1 MSYSNAVIRIHQNGD
16 SVHLHRDNSNFEM
29 PEYEVSHFKN
39 QMSAILYLQSPCH
52 GGDLTIYKK
61 FWSKNDER
69 MREPD
74 FGYSSNLVKGL
85 HHTSIS
91 PTTGNMVILNPKF
104 YHQIETVFGNKP
116 RITLGFFFGEFSQN
130 SLRSWV

>member
-1 MSYSNAVIRIHQNGD
+1 
-16 SVHLHRDNSNFEM
+16 
-29 PEYEVSHFKN
+29 
-39 QMSAILYLQSPCH
+39 
-52 GGDLTIYKK
+52 
-61 FWSKNDER
+61 